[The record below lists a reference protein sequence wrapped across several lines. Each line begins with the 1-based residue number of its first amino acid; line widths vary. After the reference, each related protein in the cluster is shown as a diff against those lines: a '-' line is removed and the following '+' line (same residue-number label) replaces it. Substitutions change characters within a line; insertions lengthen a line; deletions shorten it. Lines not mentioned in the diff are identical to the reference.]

1 VFIYATEQETQK
13 DSAKPVQLTSLPL
26 LITKVRHYCC
36 VVNKTY
42 GAIQMTA
49 LSSLKLTAAK
59 KTNNV
64 PQVIARRNKIS
75 VRIQEQIEM
84 ALAEQNGTA
93 FAVTKLRSYVDKES
107 GLRKQTEVNKRV
119 KAWWFTSDNGKLAL
133 AVKYGARV
141 LELSKGK
148 FAVELASAA
157 ELVPTLEIVKS
168 AVEQGELDDAI
179 DSAATKLRSG
189 FKK

>member
-1 VFIYATEQETQK
+1 
-13 DSAKPVQLTSLPL
+13 
-26 LITKVRHYCC
+26 
-36 VVNKTY
+36 
-42 GAIQMTA
+42 MTA
-49 LSSLKLTAAK
+49 LSTLKLTATK

-64 PQVIARRNKIS
+64 PQFIARRNKIS
-75 VRIQEQIEM
+75 IRIQEQIAM
-84 ALAEQNGTA
+84 ALAEKNGTA

-107 GLRKQTEVNKRV
+107 GLRKQAQVNKRV
-119 KAWWFTSDNGKLAL
+119 KSWWFKSDNGKLAL

-157 ELVPTLEIVKS
+157 ELVPTLEIIKS

-179 DSAATKLRSG
+179 DLAANKLRIG

>member
-1 VFIYATEQETQK
+1 
-13 DSAKPVQLTSLPL
+13 
-26 LITKVRHYCC
+26 
-36 VVNKTY
+36 
-42 GAIQMTA
+42 
-49 LSSLKLTAAK
+49 
-59 KTNNV
+59 
-64 PQVIARRNKIS
+64 
-75 VRIQEQIEM
+75 
-84 ALAEQNGTA
+84 
-93 FAVTKLRSYVDKES
+93 
-107 GLRKQTEVNKRV
+107 
-119 KAWWFTSDNGKLAL
+119 L